1 MKFLLRTALM
11 FTLFPLSVQSQDLE
25 QRIYPITELGVTL
38 MKPAGF
44 ESSPEFQGFIN
55 LKTAS
60 TINVNAVEQAIG
72 LVLMNYSREALAAR
86 NMQLINRE
94 EVELQNGKKGMMI
107 TSTFTVKSGFDFERL
122 TLLTGDHKKTFVVM
136 GNYPVQVKE
145 TEASKI
151 RDAMLSIEF

>member
-1 MKFLLRTALM
+1 MKFLLKTSLL
-11 FTLFPLSVQSQDLE
+11 FVLFPLTVQSQDLE

-44 ESSPEFQGFIN
+44 ESSLEFQGFIN

-60 TINVNAVEQAIG
+60 TINVNAIEQAVG